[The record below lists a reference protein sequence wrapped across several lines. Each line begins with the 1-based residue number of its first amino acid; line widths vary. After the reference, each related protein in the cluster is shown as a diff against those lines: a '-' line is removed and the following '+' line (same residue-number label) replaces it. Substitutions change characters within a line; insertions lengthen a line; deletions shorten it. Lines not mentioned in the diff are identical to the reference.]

1 MRLLVVW
8 IGIVAIGGLLLPAT
22 AVAQGGSISGSVED
36 TTGGILPGVTV
47 AADSPVNIE
56 GTLTAFTDGAGRYT
70 IINLRPGTYTV
81 TFTLPGFNT
90 FVREGI
96 IMSGE
101 LTVQVNG
108 ELAVGTLEETVTV
121 SGESPVVD
129 VQQNRRQFVA
139 TRQMLDVLPQAT
151 DAGARAVLIPGV
163 RNDGMTHEGET
174 WPTAHGST
182 MGDAT
187 TFNDGMRANSI
198 IGDGNYTIGWEMNEA
213 ATAELTFD
221 AGGAPAEAQA
231 GGVVMNAIPKEG
243 GNTISGQW
251 FTYYTRGSL
260 QRLCLADELLA
271 RRSLEGLGNGWARTP
286 EQRGKEFGEVDE
298 SLSCGADDAGEDLLG
313 LRAAGR
319 PIAATDFA
327 IDDGRADGLLGT
339 PVGRVHL
346 GRPQEGEHGGE
357 FAVEMGGEALGGR
370 QGGRR
375 VEEPSEAREQAP
387 TGHGEAV
394 IGERVCRPS
403 VAEREGVGEDRLH
416 AGRPRTVRMIR
427 GQRACPS

>member
-1 MRLLVVW
+1 MRPDKR
-8 IGIVAIGGLLLPAT
+8 A
-22 AVAQGGSISGSVED
+22 S
-36 TTGGILPGVTV
+36 
-47 AADSPVNIE
+47 
-56 GTLTAFTDGAGRYT
+56 
-70 IINLRPGTYTV
+70 TV
-81 TFTLPGFNT
+81 T
-90 FVREGI
+90 I
-96 IMSGE
+96 
-101 LTVQVNG
+101 
-108 ELAVGTLEETVTV
+108 
-121 SGESPVVD
+121 SP
-129 VQQNRRQFVA
+129 
-139 TRQMLDVLPQAT
+139 L
-151 DAGARAVLIPGV
+151 
-163 RNDGMTHEGET
+163 
-174 WPTAHGST
+174 
-182 MGDAT
+182 
-187 TFNDGMRANSI
+187 
-198 IGDGNYTIGWEMNEA
+198 
-213 ATAELTFD
+213 
-221 AGGAPAEAQA
+221 GG
-231 GGVVMNAIPKEG
+231 
-243 GNTISGQW
+243 
-251 FTYYTRGSL
+251 
-260 QRLCLADELLA
+260 LCLADELLA

-375 VEEPSEAREQAP
+375 VEEPPEAREQAP